1 MKLMTMRM
9 VLAIL
14 AAFAFTIGGV
24 AMKYAD
30 GVPSRAFAV
39 VYVAL
44 FGVGAVLQA
53 QAMRGAGLG
62 TTYILVLGLEAVLAF
77 ALGVALFGESATVR
91 KLAAVTLIVV
101 GIALLRAD

>member
-1 MKLMTMRM
+1 MRM

-14 AAFAFTIGGV
+14 AAFAFTLGGV

-30 GVPSRAFAV
+30 GAHDRRFAAA
-39 VYVAL
+39 YVAL
-44 FGVGAVLQA
+44 FGIGAVLQA

-62 TTYILVLGLEAVLAF
+62 VTYILVLGLEAVLAF
-77 ALGVALFGESATVR
+77 ALGIMLFGESATLR